1 MVVSV
6 WLKLGAGR
14 ILCKLS
20 VAKSGSF
27 PTSMSIYLVRL
38 CFKPKTHFLSTARL
52 SRTYLQ
58 YSTASSKLQ
67 TDPYGLPIQPTWSVN
82 DLLSSYPTPT
92 LTPFTLKRL
101 HELSALIPPAEGTLE
116 HDTLKREMED
126 LVKLVEAVKLVDVG
140 DESGSDG
147 QIPDGRVWA
156 EGTGV
161 GPVDVQAKPDG
172 DVTGSELLRFASRTS
187 NGLFVVDADRTK

>member
-1 MVVSV
+1 
-6 WLKLGAGR
+6 
-14 ILCKLS
+14 
-20 VAKSGSF
+20 
-27 PTSMSIYLVRL
+27 MSIYLVRQCL
-38 CFKPKTHFLSTARL
+38 KPKRRFLFTAELSWTH
-52 SRTYLQ
+52 LQ
-58 YSTASSKLQ
+58 YSTATSKFQ
-67 TDPYGLPIQPTWSVN
+67 TDSYGLPLQPTWSVN

-92 LTPFTLKRL
+92 ITPSTLDRL

-172 DVTGSELLRFASRTS
+172 DVTSSELLRFARRTS